1 MPSNRKSRAAEQ
13 RRLPEPSDKT
23 VIIPQITPEL
33 LEQRRREAVRRS
45 QTITRSTPPAPQPAP
60 WQQTLPVPPEQSAS
74 PVMPAPPAD
83 TGTLNPS
90 AVSSRRIRRRMQ
102 EQATQPGTA
111 PPLPETPPAAE
122 PQPAAAP
129 EDSMTR
135 TLHIPALK
143 KRGKTEKKAR
153 TAPTAP
159 SAPQQA
165 APHQA
170 APAASAVP
178 AASAAPQ
185 TQAPAR
191 PAAQPAA
198 APEKPA
204 VKSAAPKQTEERRVP
219 RTRAEAEA
227 ALDSKLIHDHIWLN
241 NCVMVRGMGLA
252 AVVAAANRLDNAL
265 MLAAAAL
272 LLITSTR
279 VAAEAVLHL
288 TGNRGRT
295 LVYCLSAAV
304 CYLPCYLV
312 LYAVFGANLSVL
324 GIYLP
329 LLVVDPAT
337 IKRMEFDDLE
347 PLGRALRLGL
357 NNALGVASATLLV
370 GALRE
375 LLAAGTLLGRPILHR
390 AILPVAGQIGG
401 GFLVVGLLA
410 ALWNGVRDQYV
421 TYKRQEVKR
430 LYGKRSER

>member
-1 MPSNRKSRAAEQ
+1 
-13 RRLPEPSDKT
+13 
-23 VIIPQITPEL
+23 
-33 LEQRRREAVRRS
+33 
-45 QTITRSTPPAPQPAP
+45 
-60 WQQTLPVPPEQSAS
+60 
-74 PVMPAPPAD
+74 
-83 TGTLNPS
+83 
-90 AVSSRRIRRRMQ
+90 
-102 EQATQPGTA
+102 
-111 PPLPETPPAAE
+111 
-122 PQPAAAP
+122 
-129 EDSMTR
+129 
-135 TLHIPALK
+135 
-143 KRGKTEKKAR
+143 
-153 TAPTAP
+153 
-159 SAPQQA
+159 
-165 APHQA
+165 
-170 APAASAVP
+170 
-178 AASAAPQ
+178 
-185 TQAPAR
+185 
-191 PAAQPAA
+191 
-198 APEKPA
+198 
-204 VKSAAPKQTEERRVP
+204 
-219 RTRAEAEA
+219 
-227 ALDSKLIHDHIWLN
+227 
-241 NCVMVRGMGLA
+241 MVRGMGLA